1 MAALQNTP
9 GLIRCPWIGQIIP
22 KAQAASSYSV
32 LRNLY
37 TVQYSRSPRWMATYD
52 AWPVACPRARFALRS
67 LPKGGILGTIYFSRA
82 RGHLCVGALNDTENP
97 IVLLSASWP
106 ALASCRPAR
115 ILPTCIRTASWH
127 TFPERALYAPRGDVA
142 ETSLCPSQDGGS
154 QANGRGR
161 LSCRPLAVDPWRPVG
176 WCQTDLKQPRT
187 PGPPRPNA
195 PTRRRPIA

>member
-1 MAALQNTP
+1 MS
-9 GLIRCPWIGQIIP
+9 
-22 KAQAASSYSV
+22 SSYG
-32 LRNLY
+32 NFP
-37 TVQYSRSPRWMATYD
+37 RSPRWMATYD

-127 TFPERALYAPRGDVA
+127 HLSRARTVRSSRRRRRNVPLPLPGRRK
-142 ETSLCPSQDGGS
+142 PSEWTGPTRS
-154 QANGRGR
+154 
-161 LSCRPLAVDPWRPVG
+161 RPLVVDPWRPVG